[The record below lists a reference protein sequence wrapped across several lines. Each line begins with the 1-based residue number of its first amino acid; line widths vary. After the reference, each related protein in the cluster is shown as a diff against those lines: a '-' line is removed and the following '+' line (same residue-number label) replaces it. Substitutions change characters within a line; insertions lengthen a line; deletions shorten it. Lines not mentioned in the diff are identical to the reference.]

1 MKISIFTYIFHTL
14 QECHEDYKQWCS
26 TLNTEN
32 EIQGQDISGRTLCD
46 PLHVNSSRFWFRAE
60 LLFGVYDVIP
70 QKGKYTIV
78 RSRRLLL
85 LGFNLLVKQ
94 VRLLSHRQVEWTV
107 FCFKGWAE
115 FTGRLTQ
122 FSFSSSWALPTCPHC
137 HLSS

>member
-1 MKISIFTYIFHTL
+1 MIFNSFKDLPFLSHPSCENIAIKLYTPVIQSIQWYLSKNVPKMKISIFTYIFHTL

-70 QKGKYTIV
+70 
-78 RSRRLLL
+78 
-85 LGFNLLVKQ
+85 
-94 VRLLSHRQVEWTV
+94 
-107 FCFKGWAE
+107 
-115 FTGRLTQ
+115 
-122 FSFSSSWALPTCPHC
+122 
-137 HLSS
+137 